1 MTGFAQSNLWNRSA
15 MSTTTRGKKRR
26 GRESLIAKSQ
36 YARVAFR
43 SLRSS
48 NFNRQAISIGI
59 RLLEHKKKEPGNPV
73 GGASATFHYTA
84 ALARPLV
91 LSDCQGYCA
100 WNRVASEISQIISPC
115 IHLLYSSLISSFC
128 LICRWLLSHI
138 RLCFTLLG
146 NNRQIT

>member
-1 MTGFAQSNLWNRSA
+1 MTRFAQSNLWNRSA

-26 GRESLIAKSQ
+26 GRESLIAKGQ

-59 RLLEHKKKEPGNPV
+59 RLLERKKKEPGNPV

-84 ALARPLV
+84 ALARPLA
-91 LSDCQGYCA
+91 DCQGYCA
-100 WNRVASEISQIISPC
+100 NETASPLKSVKSSHRVF
-115 IHLLYSSLISSFC
+115 ISS
-128 LICRWLLSHI
+128 I
-138 RLCFTLLG
+138 RLSSRLFVFSVADF
-146 NNRQIT
+146 